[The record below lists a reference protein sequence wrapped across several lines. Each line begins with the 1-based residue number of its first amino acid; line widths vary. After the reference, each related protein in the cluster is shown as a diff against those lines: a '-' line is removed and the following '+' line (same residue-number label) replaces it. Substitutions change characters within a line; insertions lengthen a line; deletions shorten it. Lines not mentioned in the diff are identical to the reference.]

1 MKYKN
6 ADPGFI
12 EIQVNSEVQN
22 AIYFWDNNYHYQTLK
37 QRNKQ
42 NGSAKCDNNQ
52 QIWSFGTV
60 EVKVC
65 FQRCLLIKDD
75 WLVTAQCDTL
85 DRAEAQ

>member
-6 ADPGFI
+6 ADPGYI

-52 QIWSFGTV
+52 QI
-60 EVKVC
+60 
-65 FQRCLLIKDD
+65 
-75 WLVTAQCDTL
+75 
-85 DRAEAQ
+85 